1 MVYKSGL
8 VLGITC
14 GVRESECLVLASSQA
29 ACDFFGLE
37 FLRVRCCLSLYSR
50 SSSACI
56 ITAVMS
62 PFQVVA
68 LSSGEKIYIPF
79 CPLVQITD
87 CLDFPKPTYFV
98 VDAVKCYSCVYIRTE
113 GAHGIFWF
121 NGGEAATIDKSK
133 EIAALRAI
141 NFLIK
146 KYGVC
151 VGDFTMDRMRMYEKC
166 GKLYRLKRNSMES
179 GDKRKCCGNK
189 VAGAVVHVALDYVGF
204 MPRVIRKTGVLVI
217 SIETVYSAGLGRGG
231 GRIARMPRQLRA
243 ERLANNT
250 DTVAYDIQL
259 EAPVRRSASRTRMH
273 SQLQHQALNNI
284 DESEASTESHLVPNP
299 VVIPQY
305 GERKSIRRRTIEA
318 MSDLEPVRCL
328 GLTFFSTFPRT
339 RETIS
344 ISIAKR
350 RTSLSLQS
358 SLLQFAIA
366 STSPL
371 RSTVEACVAAP
382 PTRQPPPC
390 VRRCSSVPHQSASH
404 HSTTSANRQFGSHF
418 TSCVRRLRAAYA
430 GTPSSSDLRA
440 SAVFASSNP
449 SMVCLANPNSKFPI

>member
-1 MVYKSGL
+1 
-8 VLGITC
+8 
-14 GVRESECLVLASSQA
+14 
-29 ACDFFGLE
+29 
-37 FLRVRCCLSLYSR
+37 
-50 SSSACI
+50 
-56 ITAVMS
+56 MS

-217 SIETVYSAGLGRGG
+217 SIETVYSAGLGY
-231 GRIARMPRQLRA
+231 LSW
-243 ERLANNT
+243 L
-250 DTVAYDIQL
+250 TVTC
-259 EAPVRRSASRTRMH
+259 PHTRSGM
-273 SQLQHQALNNI
+273 
-284 DESEASTESHLVPNP
+284 E
-299 VVIPQY
+299 
-305 GERKSIRRRTIEA
+305 
-318 MSDLEPVRCL
+318 C
-328 GLTFFSTFPRT
+328 FFSELCPDSNKSKQMVAN
-339 RETIS
+339 IL
-344 ISIAKR
+344 IAE
-350 RTSLSLQS
+350 
-358 SLLQFAIA
+358 I
-366 STSPL
+366 
-371 RSTVEACVAAP
+371 C
-382 PTRQPPPC
+382 C
-390 VRRCSSVPHQSASH
+390 
-404 HSTTSANRQFGSHF
+404 
-418 TSCVRRLRAAYA
+418 Y
-430 GTPSSSDLRA
+430 
-440 SAVFASSNP
+440 
-449 SMVCLANPNSKFPI
+449 